1 MTTVYLQNSPSL
13 LHSLCPSNSPSHV
26 PSSPSTSVSISKKRK
41 SHGAESSSLSSD
53 TLKVHQNG
61 YEKKIKTSEEEVV
74 EQRIAK
80 VRQAIQDFKDGKFLI
95 VADSETRENE
105 GDLIISAEKITA
117 ANVAFMVNQTSGIIC
132 VGCTGSRL
140 EELKLPQMVENNTE
154 SHKTA
159 FTVSIDYKYG
169 TTTGI
174 SASDRAT
181 TFRALTDSKTKPEDF
196 ARPGHVFPLRAREGG
211 VLVRPGHTEASVDLA
226 RLAGFTIPAGVMS
239 ELVNEDGSMKHGS
252 QLYSFASKHQI
263 TIITVDDLIFYR
275 QRYDPMTTLQT
286 QIKEL

>member
-1 MTTVYLQNSPSL
+1 MTTVYVQNSPSL
-13 LHSLCPSNSPSHV
+13 LHSLCQSNSPSHSSS
-26 PSSPSTSVSISKKRK
+26 PTSSPSTSVSISSKKRK
-41 SHGAESSSLSSD
+41 THGDESSLSSD

-61 YEKKIKTSEEEVV
+61 YDTKIKTIEEEIV

-140 EELKLPQMVENNTE
+140 EELKLPQMVEHNTE

-174 SASDRAT
+174 SASDRAI

-226 RLAGFTIPAGVMS
+226 RLAGFTIPAGVIS
-239 ELVNEDGSMKHGS
+239 EIVNKDGSMKHGS
-252 QLYSFASKHQI
+252 QLKVFATKHQI
-263 TIITVDDLIFYR
+263 TLITVDDLIFYR
-275 QRYDPMTTLQT
+275 QLYDPMP
-286 QIKEL
+286 IKQL